1 MTQFSLSRV
10 GADTAQLLDT
20 DLQYVETQVIET
32 VRQKLVARNIFPV
45 VRLPDIGVKEWDAY
59 SLSDMSAASID
70 MDGLVKSF
78 DRTKRTAITV
88 KVPMIHKEYKLLFR
102 DIVASRRSG
111 VPIDV
116 SEPQNAAIQVAEEED
131 KLLFT
136 GEYSGWRALGI
147 EGLATATSRNTEA
160 SAGAWSTA
168 TNVVQDVS
176 DAIAELEAD
185 GHNGPYDLICRS
197 DARADLRLLIANT
210 GIMAQEK
217 IQQMLGPGGRIWTS
231 DNLYTSAGATTSA
244 LVVEPNPLNFA
255 LGIAQDVSVYNYQD
269 SDMNTLGKVWE
280 IVAPMIRRPTSICE
294 ITGITP

>member
-1 MTQFSLSRV
+1 M
-10 GADTAQLLDT
+10 
-20 DLQYVETQVIET
+20 
-32 VRQKLVARNIFPV
+32 
-45 VRLPDIGVKEWDAY
+45 
-59 SLSDMSAASID
+59 
-70 MDGLVKSF
+70 
-78 DRTKRTAITV
+78 
-88 KVPMIHKEYKLLFR
+88 
-102 DIVASRRSG
+102 
-111 VPIDV
+111 
-116 SEPQNAAIQVAEEED
+116 
-131 KLLFT
+131 
-136 GEYSGWRALGI
+136 
-147 EGLATATSRNTEA
+147 ATATSRNTEA

-255 LGIAQDVSVYNYQD
+255 LGIAQDVSVYNCQD

-280 IVAPMIRRPTSICE
+280 IVAPMTPPHKRLRNHRNHTVSSHSSTSFFLFFQISAKKKLLHVV
-294 ITGITP
+294 